1 LAGAAACEVD
11 KQGRILLPQVLREFA
26 KLEKDVVL
34 VGVASRVEIWSK
46 AVWDES
52 VENYDDNMDDIAE
65 NMESLGFS
73 I

>member
-1 LAGAAACEVD
+1 
-11 KQGRILLPQVLREFA
+11 
-26 KLEKDVVL
+26 
-34 VGVASRVEIWSK
+34 VEIWSK